1 MFAGGS
7 RSFSVFPLRVVYL
20 PVEELE
26 ADASILISVS
36 KRRFKRAVKRNRV
49 KRQIREAYRVNK
61 HELLN
66 ALAEKKC
73 RLAIAF
79 IYLSDQLTESS
90 VIEERVKTALAR
102 IVEKVTVS
110 DANMAGG
117 VGRGHSPGGH
127 TLRNKC
133 ASRSAYEAMK
143 RLLSYL
149 LLLPIYF
156 YRKCISP
163 MTSPSC
169 RFTPTCSQYAVEA
182 IKKHG
187 PFKGLYLAVKR
198 ILRCHPWGGSGYDPV
213 P

>member
-66 ALAEKKC
+66 VLAERKC

-79 IYLSDQLTESS
+79 IYLSDQLVESS
-90 VIEERVKTALAR
+90 IIEDRMRIALAR
-102 IVEKVTVS
+102 ITEKWQ
-110 DANMAGG
+110 
-117 VGRGHSPGGH
+117 
-127 TLRNKC
+127 LRI
-133 ASRSAYEAMK
+133 RM
-143 RLLSYL
+143 RLPL
-149 LLLPIYF
+149 LLNHETAVL
-156 YRKCISP
+156 ISAAA
-163 MTSPSC
+163 SHLFLSE
-169 RFTPTCSQYAVEA
+169 V
-182 IKKHG
+182 
-187 PFKGLYLAVKR
+187 YLA
-198 ILRCHPWGGSGYDPV
+198 YDFPV
-213 P
+213 VQIYSHLFPVCC